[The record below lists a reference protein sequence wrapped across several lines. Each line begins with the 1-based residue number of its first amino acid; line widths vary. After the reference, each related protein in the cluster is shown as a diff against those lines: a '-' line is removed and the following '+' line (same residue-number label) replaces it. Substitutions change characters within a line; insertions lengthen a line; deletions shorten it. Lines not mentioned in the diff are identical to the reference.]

1 MNKIIIYNIILFYFL
16 LINILQFIK
25 INNMFE
31 PVKRNYKLRFIFQKQ
46 LLNKIKKRNPNL
58 IFNDK
63 FIKRNYQNINLN
75 TFELPKNKKWIF
87 YIHGNKFDVLQY
99 YKFVNKLLDI
109 GNILL
114 YDYRGYGL
122 SDGIPSPRGCI
133 EDTIFVWR
141 YFLKNKGISTKDCIF
156 YGNSLGGGIA
166 VKSLLKLIE
175 KKESIPKGLLLES
188 TFTSIKN
195 MGKKRYPA
203 LVKVFGHLTYD
214 TFNNENNLKKIINY
228 GYKNITISHS
238 IVDEIIPYTHSLE
251 LSKIDQ
257 NITHITIEGEHG
269 DENIDSKYLLKI
281 KDLF

>member
-1 MNKIIIYNIILFYFL
+1 MSKIIIYNIILFYFL

-31 PVKRNYKLRFIFQKQ
+31 PIKRNYKLRFIFQKQ

-63 FIKRNYQNINLN
+63 FIKRNNQNINLN
-75 TFELPKNKKWIF
+75 TFELKKNKKWIF
-87 YIHGNKFDVLQY
+87 YIHGNKYDVLKY

-109 GNILL
+109 GNVLL

-122 SDGIPSPRGCI
+122 SDGVPSPRGCV
-133 EDTIFVWR
+133 EDTIFVWK
-141 YFLKNKGISTKDCIF
+141 YFLKDKGINPKDCIF
-156 YGNSLGGGIA
+156 YGNSLGGGVA

-175 KKESIPKGLLLES
+175 KEYVIPKGLLLES

-195 MGKKRYPA
+195 MGKKRYPN
-203 LVKVFGHLTYD
+203 LSKLFGNLTYD
-214 TFNNENNLKKIINY
+214 TFNNEKNLKKIINH
-228 GYKNITISHS
+228 GFKNITITHS
-238 IVDEIIPYTHSLE
+238 IVDEIIPYTHSLK
-251 LSKIDQ
+251 LSEIDK

-269 DENIDSKYLLKI
+269 DENIDDKYLLKI
-281 KDLF
+281 KSLF